1 MAGVACFF
9 CPVVGV
15 VPDATFLVGGDLVAL
30 HDPLDGAFAVNDVT
44 VCFFGYTG
52 YGDVAVVDDGLFF
65 ALFGKAHY

>member
-30 HDPLDGAFAVNDVT
+30 HDPLDGAFAVYHILCLANLIHSD
-44 VCFFGYTG
+44 
-52 YGDVAVVDDGLFF
+52 
-65 ALFGKAHY
+65 